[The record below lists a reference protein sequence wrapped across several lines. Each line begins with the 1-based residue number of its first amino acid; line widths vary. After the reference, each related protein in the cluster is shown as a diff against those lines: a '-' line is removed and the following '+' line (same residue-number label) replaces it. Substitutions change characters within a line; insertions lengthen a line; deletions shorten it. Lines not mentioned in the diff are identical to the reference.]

1 MHLARNP
8 RWKRVFSNA
17 TGYGHPVKR
26 WLREQNP
33 YIRGLVSTVLF
44 AIVDLAILALLGDFR
59 LVQWLMTTVI
69 FGLLFTWWLV
79 RQARGKAGAT
89 ES

>member
-1 MHLARNP
+1 M
-8 RWKRVFSNA
+8 
-17 TGYGHPVKR
+17 T
-26 WLREQNP
+26 WLREQKNP
-33 YIRGLVSTVLF
+33 YVQGLISTVLF
-44 AIVDLAILALLGDFR
+44 AIIALAIQALLGDFR

-79 RQARGKAGAT
+79 VRQGGGKAGAD